1 MLHKTKRKRN
11 KIKVYTMVVGI
22 SCDWMIIDVI
32 YYLLLRLH
40 EQLMMFDV
48 VALVLSFLHSHD
60 YLVVLVLVIRF
71 GYLYW

>member
-1 MLHKTKRKRN
+1 
-11 KIKVYTMVVGI
+11 MVVGI